1 MSPKVRCLLDDLRAL
16 STQDVSGLSGMEAND
31 LYIALQLATVS
42 VDAAQVVAGNFDWK
56 DERSRKFGNFCQRDN
71 HPEHGGRINTE
82 TAAANAQVAAAAPD
96 LLALLKE
103 WDEPGA
109 CGCDTATCRET
120 CLPARTRA
128 AIAKATT

>member
-56 DERSRKFGNFCQRDN
+56 DERSRKFG
-71 HPEHGGRINTE
+71 RINTE
-82 TAAANAQVAAAAPD
+82 TAAANAQVAAPD